1 MPSIPTTA
9 IRVARRFPAS
19 PARVFDAWLDRRL
32 ACRWLFATAWR
43 PAARMDV
50 DARVG
55 GRLRI
60 VERRFDNSRIEHRGE
75 ILQFARPR
83 RIAFSLTVEGHAA
96 LVSRVVVDVEENAA
110 GCALALTHDGVPR
123 ILRAATRMRWIG
135 MLYGLGTLLAER
147 EPRIDDKRSALLR
160 RVA

>member
-1 MPSIPTTA
+1 MASMATPA
-9 IRVARRFPAS
+9 IRVTRRFGAP
-19 PARVFDAWLDRRL
+19 PARVLDAWLDRRI

-43 PAARMDV
+43 PAARIDV

-60 VERRFDNSRIEHRGE
+60 VERRFDDVRIEHRGE
-75 ILQFARPR
+75 ILQLARPR
-83 RIAFSLTVEGHAA
+83 RIAFSLSIEGYPALASRVIVDVEGHAG
-96 LVSRVVVDVEENAA
+96 

-123 ILRAATRMRWIG
+123 AARAALRMRWIG
-135 MLYGLGTLLAER
+135 MLYGLATLLAER
-147 EPRIDDKRSALLR
+147 HPRSDDDRDAPLR

>member
-1 MPSIPTTA
+1 MASIPAAT
-9 IRVARRFPAS
+9 IRAARRFRAA

-43 PAARMDV
+43 PAARIDL

-60 VERRFDNSRIEHRGE
+60 VERRFDDVRIEHGGE
-75 ILQFARPR
+75 ILQLARPR
-83 RIAFSLTVEGHAA
+83 RIAFSLSVEDHPA
-96 LVSRVVVDVEENAA
+96 LVSRVVVDMDEHAA
-110 GCALALTHDGVPR
+110 GCMLALAHDGVPR
-123 ILRAATRMRWIG
+123 SARAATRTRWIG
-135 MLYGLGTLLAER
+135 MLYGLATLLAEC
-147 EPRIDDKRSALLR
+147 EPRIDDGRSGLLR